1 MNCSRKTLYAIRPF
15 LLVESVFRT
24 LEDRIEKVKDIKDEL
39 KWLRK
44 ELLTLTTFDP
54 KKERVPFRKDIFTRL
69 VKAGTFHPE
78 GIIEY
83 TLSLGINWITK
94 DNLEQSWKL
103 PMREE

>member
-1 MNCSRKTLYAIRPF
+1 MSDQIMELHDRI
-15 LLVESVFRT
+15 RT

-69 VKAGTFHPE
+69 VKAGTFHQE

-83 TLSLGINWITK
+83 TLSLGINWIAK